1 MLWDCTYDMHSF
13 VNKYKHL
20 SALFISS
27 FLQFLRG
34 IPCVFL
40 YFVVPLCGCF
50 RLSVRLLPMRYLV
63 FDDMTQCTPAE
74 VARLLPLVSAQ
85 RREQALRFS
94 HTFGQFC
101 CLKSYTML
109 LTLLRE
115 WATEHPTS
123 HPTSPAFAE
132 PPSFSYNH
140 HGQPQLEAGPCFS
153 ISHCRHAIAVAVSD
167 CPVGIDVESIRP
179 LRPELVAKTMNTA
192 EQTLIATSSQPDRTF
207 TRLWTRKEA
216 LLKLRGTGIIADLHH
231 TLEDCANVSFSTMDD
246 PRQPYILTIAL
257 DTMPI

>member
-1 MLWDCTYDMHSF
+1 MHPF
-13 VNKYKHL
+13 VNKHKHPF
-20 SALFISS
+20 ALFISS

-40 YFVVPLCGCF
+40 YFVVPLCGCL

-74 VARLLPLVSAQ
+74 VARLLPVVSAQ

-101 CLKSYTML
+101 CLKSYEML
-109 LTLLRE
+109 LNLLRE
-115 WATEHPTS
+115 WGREHVVV
-123 HPTSPAFAE
+123 PAFAE
-132 PPSFSYNH
+132 PPSFLYND

-167 CPVGIDVESIRP
+167 RPVGIDVESIRP
-179 LRPELVAKTMNTA
+179 LRSELVAKTMNTA
-192 EQTLIATSSQPDRTF
+192 EQTLIAASSQPDRTF
-207 TRLWTRKEA
+207 TRLWTCKEA
-216 LLKLRGTGIIADLHH
+216 FLKLRGTGIIADLHH
-231 TLEDCANVSFSTMDD
+231 TLEDCANVSFNTIDS
-246 PRQPYILTIAL
+246 PRQPYILTIATL
-257 DTMPI
+257 CL